1 MLLSVEN
8 LGVEFGP
15 TNAPL
20 IAVKD
25 VGFSIDRG
33 EVLGLVGESGS
44 GKSLT
49 SRAITKLV
57 SAPGRISSGIVT
69 FDDRD
74 VLGMSPRALREFR
87 ASEVGMIFQDPF
99 TSLNPV
105 FRIGAQISETIRL
118 NKGVNRQQARQVA
131 ISMLDRVGIPRPEQ
145 CYLSY
150 PHELSGGMR
159 QRVMIAL
166 ATVGK
171 PKLLVA
177 DEPTTALD
185 VLTQKEILVLLSEMR
200 RDLGMAILLV
210 SHDFGVIA
218 QMCDRVIVMYGGRIV
233 ESGPVDTIYH
243 HPRHPY
249 TKGLLASVPELES
262 ANVFRRR
269 VALLG
274 QPPEIGTFRPGCVF
288 MPRCPHAQP
297 ACQSISMKLE
307 PVGTNHETACPFETD
322 KVDVNVESTER
333 EVEAQS

>member
-57 SAPGRISSGIVT
+57 SAPGRISSGIVN
-69 FDDRD
+69 FDGRD
-74 VLGMSPRALREFR
+74 VLGMSPKALRKFR

-105 FRIGAQISETIRL
+105 FRIGTQISETIRL
-118 NKGVNRQQARQVA
+118 NKGFNRQQARQLA

-145 CYLSY
+145 CYSSY

-185 VLTQKEILVLLSEMR
+185 VLTQKEILVLLTEMR

-233 ESGPVDTIYH
+233 ESGPVETIYH

-262 ANVFRRR
+262 ANANRRR

-274 QPPEIGTFRPGCVF
+274 QPPEIGIYRPGCVF
-288 MPRCPHAQP
+288 MSRCPHSQP
-297 ACQSISMKLE
+297 ACQSISMSLKS
-307 PVGTNHETACPFETD
+307 VGPNHESACPYETD
-322 KVDVNVESTER
+322 KVDVYVESTER
-333 EVEAQS
+333 EIEAQP